1 MELLKIYQ
9 QKLNGIKK
17 QVPQWAKEAIIA
29 DSGRIVNIVKYNQ
42 LARGL
47 NSFGSPLA
55 FREANGNMGSGFY
68 AKATQSYADA
78 DNISIPKTK
87 DAPYNFQWSGETF
100 DNMKMGAVNKSK
112 KTYDLVTVSGKQK
125 LLESIYGEIF
135 DLTEENNEW
144 VNKTIIEPFV
154 ANKIQEAIAQFI

>member
-47 NSFGSPLA
+47 N
-55 FREANGNMGSGFY
+55 
-68 AKATQSYADA
+68 
-78 DNISIPKTK
+78 
-87 DAPYNFQWSGETF
+87 
-100 DNMKMGAVNKSK
+100 
-112 KTYDLVTVSGKQK
+112 
-125 LLESIYGEIF
+125 
-135 DLTEENNEW
+135 
-144 VNKTIIEPFV
+144 
-154 ANKIQEAIAQFI
+154 